1 MTGVSDGRP
10 RWFSRRGYVP
20 TGAVVVT
27 MSLLALGCLAAP
39 VLYLRHQ
46 AQQAGASADES
57 REQAEAITAE
67 RADDFAAAVAAEGDA
82 DLPYLRLDQ
91 LATEHDT
98 TVWQIDRDPPGDA
111 TLALVV
117 ESRARYNSLL
127 NHSAVVDACY
137 ELVFTPAAADPAGT
151 EWTVAAVDPC
161 PSTQRRPE
169 PSPTPS

>member
-46 AQQAGASADES
+46 AQQAVAPVDE
-57 REQAEAITAE
+57 RRGQAEQAVAE
-67 RADDFAAAVAAEGDA
+67 QVEDFAAAVAAEGGE
-82 DLPYLRLDQ
+82 DLPDLRIDQ
-91 LATEHDT
+91 LATERDT
-98 TVWQIDRDPPGDA
+98 TVRQIIRDPPGDA
-111 TLALVV
+111 TLVLVV
-117 ESRARYNSLL
+117 DSQARYNSLL

-137 ELVFTPAAADPAGT
+137 ELVFSPAAAVDAAA

-169 PSPTPS
+169 PSPAPS